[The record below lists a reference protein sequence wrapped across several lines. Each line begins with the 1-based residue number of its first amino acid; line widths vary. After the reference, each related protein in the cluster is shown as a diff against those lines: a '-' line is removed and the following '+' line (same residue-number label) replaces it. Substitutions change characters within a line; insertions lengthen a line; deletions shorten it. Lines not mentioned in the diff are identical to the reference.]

1 MQVSDESPGLTDL
14 HWLAKA
20 ERLCKKKAKEG
31 TVPLSKRLTWLNVAG
46 NAALG
51 ERDDSLD
58 ALAGMEALH
67 VLNASRCA
75 LRLFPPAMAGLR
87 SLKALVLSHN
97 QLSALPA
104 AFPHLPE
111 LNTLVLSNNAFTEL
125 PITLPSSLPN
135 LKKLSVGHNRLTCAG
150 LPDLSVC
157 AHLREVRLSGNPTL
171 HALPSH
177 LASWGRGVDGGAPG
191 LVLLDVSDCGLDSW
205 EAVQPLLAMPH
216 QERHG
221 LANLGAKGN
230 RIADHVQYR
239 DTLCQALPSLRILD
253 TVRLVPK
260 KTTTE
265 AEAQDAPNTSSVP
278 EPALPEAET
287 LPTTTKASSSLKR
300 RRDETASAPTD
311 PFFAPPTEA
320 EPKKVRKRSGRG
332 PKRRAHAPTEA
343 APVVPAP
350 SHVRRSPSPPMDAPP
365 RPPEP
370 QRPAASRKTR
380 RKKTTRA
387 VELDMDAPATDSTP
401 PAAPRV
407 RTSSPSPPPTTH
419 ADTGVVQIV
428 DVARPV
434 RKAGSAA
441 TLLGRRTDEWSGW

>member
-1 MQVSDESPGLTDL
+1 MVRTTA
-14 HWLAKA
+14 H
-20 ERLCKKKAKEG
+20 
-31 TVPLSKRLTWLNVAG
+31 T
-46 NAALG
+46 
-51 ERDDSLD
+51 
-58 ALAGMEALH
+58 

-97 QLSALPA
+97 HLTALPA

-111 LNTLVLSNNAFTEL
+111 LNTLVLSNNALTEL
-125 PITLPSSLPN
+125 PITLPSSLPS
-135 LKKLSVGHNRLTCAG
+135 LKKLSVGHNRLTCTG
-150 LPDLSVC
+150 LPDLRVC
-157 AHLREVRLSGNPTL
+157 AHLREVRLSGNATL

-177 LASWGRGVDGGAPG
+177 LAAWGRGVDGGAPG
-191 LVLLDVSDCGLDSW
+191 LVLLDVSDCGLNSW

-230 RIADHVQYR
+230 RIADDVQYR
-239 DTLCQALPSLRILD
+239 DTLRKALPALRILD

-265 AEAQDAPNTSSVP
+265 AVAQDAMDTPSVP
-278 EPALPEAET
+278 EPVLPEAET
-287 LPTTTKASSSLKR
+287 LPTTTKASRSLKR
-300 RRDETASAPTD
+300 QRDETATVPTD
-311 PFFAPPTEA
+311 PFFALPTEA

-332 PKRRAHAPTEA
+332 PKRRASAPTEEA
-343 APVVPAP
+343 SPVPTAS
-350 SHVRRSPSPPMDAPP
+350 SHVRRSPSPPTDTPSM
-365 RPPEP
+365 PPEP

-380 RKKTTRA
+380 RKKTARA

-434 RKAGSAA
+434 RRAGSAA
-441 TLLGRRTDEWSGW
+441 TLLGRRTDEWAGW